1 LPLNGAIPVFKE
13 NKMLVKAIKRI
24 WTGKKYVEP
33 GMVFEPT
40 GYEEKYL
47 KACEGDFRV
56 LNDAEAREYLHP
68 APKVEIKP
76 EPVMVADE
84 TSKKAGK

>member
-1 LPLNGAIPVFKE
+1 
-13 NKMLVKAIKRI
+13 MLVKAIKKI

-33 GMVFEPT
+33 GVVFEPT

-47 KACEGDFRV
+47 MACEGDFKV

-68 APKVEIKP
+68 SPVKP
-76 EPVMVADE
+76 EPVAPPVDE